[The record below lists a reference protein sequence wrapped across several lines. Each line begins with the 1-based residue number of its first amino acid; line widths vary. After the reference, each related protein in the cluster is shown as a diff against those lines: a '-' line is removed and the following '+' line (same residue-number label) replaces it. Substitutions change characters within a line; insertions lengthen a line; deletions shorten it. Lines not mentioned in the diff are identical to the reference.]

1 MLDSLKGERIMSN
14 AVSGVASFTTIQY
27 EKNGEKLTATK
38 NNGLVRI
45 TNEKGVTRQMPLRE
59 FLTTELSQIGPLEK
73 SPEKDTVEISSK
85 VADDKKA
92 EAKPTEE
99 TTVSTAEVKKA
110 EAAATPAAEEKTAE
124 IGKKLNI
131 AA

>member
-1 MLDSLKGERIMSN
+1 MSN
-14 AVSGVASFTTIQY
+14 AVSGVAPFTTIQY

-38 NNGLVRI
+38 NNGLVTI
-45 TNEKGVTRQMPLRE
+45 TNEKGATKQMPLRE

-73 SPEKDTVEISSK
+73 SPEKDTVEISAK
-85 VADDKKA
+85 TEEDKKA
-92 EAKPTEE
+92 EAKPAEQAPAA
-99 TTVSTAEVKKA
+99 TAEVKKA
-110 EAAATPAAEEKTAE
+110 EAAATPAAEEKAAE